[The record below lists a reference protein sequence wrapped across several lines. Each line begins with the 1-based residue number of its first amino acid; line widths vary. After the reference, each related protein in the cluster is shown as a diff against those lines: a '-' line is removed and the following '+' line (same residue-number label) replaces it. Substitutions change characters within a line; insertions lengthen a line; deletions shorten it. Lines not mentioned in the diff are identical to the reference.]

1 MSPLE
6 REPPSAGEEVH
17 LPGPS
22 IQPVLLAVGLTI
34 GLVGVT
40 LSIWLVIAGGLLSI
54 GVIARWIADTR
65 RDVDELPLE
74 HQE

>member
-6 REPPSAGEEVH
+6 REPPPAGEDVH